1 MRKKERCVHDKSETG
16 AMSDRERERK
26 REMVDEQKLR
36 AKQAQRQEGNILRE
50 DQT

>member
-16 AMSDRERERK
+16 AMSD

>member
-1 MRKKERCVHDKSETG
+1 MTKAKQAQCQT
-16 AMSDRERERK
+16 ERERK